1 MTDRTQRAT
10 PRDHARRSLGVRL
23 WWSLTAVA
31 LVLGVGSLLATE
43 AGAQKD
49 DAPSSTVVVDR
60 VDATGDTVL
69 LDGSVTGADASA
81 VTLSSGGNEVA
92 VGDVATAAD
101 GLRNEVVAVIDTT
114 ETLGNAT
121 VQLAKQA
128 LDPLMP
134 GAGATDSLGV
144 VSTGGSAV
152 VQVGPTTS
160 AQEVIS
166 GLSNVDPEGTS
177 SATWDGLTRA
187 AALLGDRSWNSVGT
201 VVLFSAAAELPDP
214 AAIARA
220 RSALQQAGVRLE
232 VVAMARGTNVE
243 ALSEMVNTL
252 GGSLSVVESDEAIA
266 GAFDEIATGLEGRF
280 RASFASPEGADSLV
294 PLTVTAGDATANIA
308 YSEGAVRVGAEALAP
323 VTDGGGGGIFSNG
336 IVKWLAI
343 IMGLAAVMMAV
354 WAVATML
361 LPDENDLTRRLE
373 AYDESFGAAPS
384 EFDTVDESSVSVPI
398 IQKAVDFTGE
408 MAERRGVLDKV
419 EVMLE
424 RANMPLRAPEAMFFT
439 AIGAAIVVVLSFLLT
454 GNVIIALFVAGVAA
468 VLPSAVLNFKIRK
481 RQKAFL
487 QQLPDMLT
495 LLAGTLKAGYSIGQG
510 FESVSTEVEDPM
522 GRELRRVVT
531 ETRLGRSLE
540 ESLDAVA
547 ERMDSD
553 DFSWAVMA
561 IRIQRE
567 VGGNLAELLM
577 TVADTM
583 TQRERLRREVS
594 TLTAE
599 GKMSAIIIGALP
611 PGLAMVMF
619 VMNPTYIKELF
630 SPGLGYGLLAGAV
643 VMMIIGFAWMKKTIT
658 IEV

>member
-1 MTDRTQRAT
+1 VTHPSHHPSRRTA
-10 PRDHARRSLGVRL
+10 AVRL

-31 LVLGVGSLLATE
+31 LVLGIGSLSIGD
-43 AGAQKD
+43 AGAQK
-49 DAPSSTVVVDR
+49 SSGSGEVTVDR
-60 VDATGDTVL
+60 VDATGDVVIA
-69 LDGSVTGADASA
+69 DGSVTGGDPSSLE
-81 VTLSSGGNEVA
+81 VSSSGTPIEP
-92 VGDVATAAD
+92 GDIATTGK
-101 GLRNEVVAVIDTT
+101 GLRNDVVAVIDTT

-121 VQLAKQA
+121 VQLAKQG

-134 GAGATDSLGV
+134 GAGATTSLGV
-144 VSTGGSAV
+144 VSTGGAAV

-160 AQEVIS
+160 ASEVAA
-166 GLSNVDPEGTS
+166 GLDNVEPQGTT
-177 SATWDGLTRA
+177 SATWDGLSRA
-187 AALLGDRSWNSVGT
+187 AALLDDRSPDSVGT
-201 VVLFSAAAELPDP
+201 VVLFSAATEPLDP
-214 AAIARA
+214 AAVSRA
-220 RSALQQAGVRLE
+220 RSDLQQAGVRLD
-232 VVAMARGTNVE
+232 VVAMSKGTNVE
-243 ALSEMVNTL
+243 ALSEMVATL
-252 GGSLSVVESDEAIA
+252 GGTISVVRSDEQLA
-266 GAFDEIATGLEGRF
+266 GAFEGIAQGLEGRF
-280 RASFASPEGADSLV
+280 RLSFPSPDGADALV
-294 PLTVTAGDATANIA
+294 PLTIASGDASALLA
-308 YSEGAVRVGAEALAP
+308 YADDAVRTGSEALAP
-323 VTDGGGGGIFSNG
+323 VASDGGGGFLANPV
-336 IVKWLAI
+336 VKWLALLL
-343 IMGLAAVMMAV
+343 GVAAVMMLV
-354 WAVATML
+354 WAVAMMV

-373 AYDESFGAAPS
+373 VYDESYGADPS
-384 EFDTVDESSVSVPI
+384 EFDDPIDDSSVSVPI
-398 IQKAVDFTGE
+398 IKKAVEFTGE

-439 AIGAAIVVVLSFLLT
+439 GIIAAILVVLTFFVT
-454 GNVIIALFVAGVAA
+454 GNVLVALVVAVVAA
-468 VLPSAVLNFKIRK
+468 FLPSAVLNFKIRK
-481 RQKAFL
+481 RQKAFVK
-487 QQLPDMLT
+487 QLPDMLT
-495 LLAGTLKAGYSIGQG
+495 LLSGTLKAGYSIGQG

-611 PGLAMVMF
+611 PVLAVVMY
-619 VMNPTYIKELF
+619 VMNPSYIKELF
-630 SPGLGYGLLAGAV
+630 SPGLGYALLAGAV
-643 VMMIIGFAWMKKTIT
+643 VMMGIGFAWMKKTIT

>member
-1 MTDRTQRAT
+1 MTGTLRHD
-10 PRDHARRSLGVRL
+10 ARRSLGVRL

-49 DAPSSTVVVDR
+49 APSSTVVVDR
-60 VDATGDTVL
+60 VDATGDVVQV
-69 LDGSVTGADASA
+69 DGSITGADPS
-81 VTLSSGGNEVA
+81 TLTLNADGNEVA
-92 VGDVATAAD
+92 AGDVATASD

-128 LDPLMP
+128 LEPLMP

-144 VSTGGSAV
+144 VTTGGNAV

-160 AQEVIS
+160 AQEVVS
-166 GLSNVDPEGTS
+166 GLSNVDPAGTS
-177 SATWDGLTRA
+177 SATWDGLNRA
-187 AALLGDRSWNSVGT
+187 AALLSDRSWDSVGT

-214 AAIARA
+214 AAISRA

-232 VVAMARGTNVE
+232 VVAMARGTDVE
-243 ALSEMVNTL
+243 VLSDMVATL
-252 GGSLSVVESDEAIA
+252 GGSMSIVESDEAIA

-280 RASFASPEGADSLV
+280 RVSFDSPEGADSLV
-294 PLTVTAGDATANIA
+294 PLSVTAGDATATVA
-308 YSEGAVRVGAEALAP
+308 YSDGAVRVGAEALAP
-323 VTDGGGGGIFSNG
+323 VADSGGGGIFSSS
-336 IVKWLAI
+336 IIKWLAVI
-343 IMGLAAVMMAV
+343 LGLAAVMMAV

-373 AYDESFGAAPS
+373 AYDESFGAEPDEFAAS
-384 EFDTVDESSVSVPI
+384 EESSVSVPI

-454 GNVIIALFVAGVAA
+454 GNLLIALVVAAVAA

-487 QQLPDMLT
+487 RQLPDMLT

-611 PGLAMVMF
+611 PVLAAVMF
-619 VMNPTYIKELF
+619 VMNPAYIGELF
-630 SPGLGYGLLAGAV
+630 SPGLGYALLAGAL
-643 VMMIIGFAWMKKTIT
+643 VMMVIGFAWMKKTIT

>member
-1 MTDRTQRAT
+1 M
-10 PRDHARRSLGVRL
+10 
-23 WWSLTAVA
+23 A

-81 VTLSSGGNEVA
+81 VTLSSGGTEVA
-92 VGDVATAAD
+92 VGDVTTAAD

-152 VQVGPTTS
+152 VQVGPTSS

-187 AALLGDRSWNSVGT
+187 AALLGDRSWDTVGT

-243 ALSEMVNTL
+243 ALSEMVDTL
-252 GGSLSVVESDEAIA
+252 GGSLSVVESDEALA

-280 RASFASPEGADSLV
+280 RVSFASPEGADSLV
-294 PLTVTAGDATANIA
+294 PLTVTAGDATADIA

-323 VTDGGGGGIFSNG
+323 VSDGGGGGIFSNG
-336 IVKWLAI
+336 LVKWLAI

-373 AYDESFGAAPS
+373 AYDESFGAAPN
-384 EFDTVDESSVSVPI
+384 EFDTVEESSVSVPI

-454 GNVIIALFVAGVAA
+454 GNVIIALVVAGVAA

>member
-1 MTDRTQRAT
+1 M
-10 PRDHARRSLGVRL
+10 
-23 WWSLTAVA
+23 
-31 LVLGVGSLLATE
+31 
-43 AGAQKD
+43 
-49 DAPSSTVVVDR
+49 
-60 VDATGDTVL
+60 
-69 LDGSVTGADASA
+69 
-81 VTLSSGGNEVA
+81 
-92 VGDVATAAD
+92 
-101 GLRNEVVAVIDTT
+101 
-114 ETLGNAT
+114 
-121 VQLAKQA
+121 
-128 LDPLMP
+128 
-134 GAGATDSLGV
+134 
-144 VSTGGSAV
+144 
-152 VQVGPTTS
+152 
-160 AQEVIS
+160 
-166 GLSNVDPEGTS
+166 
-177 SATWDGLTRA
+177 
-187 AALLGDRSWNSVGT
+187 
-201 VVLFSAAAELPDP
+201 
-214 AAIARA
+214 
-220 RSALQQAGVRLE
+220 
-232 VVAMARGTNVE
+232 
-243 ALSEMVNTL
+243 
-252 GGSLSVVESDEAIA
+252 
-266 GAFDEIATGLEGRF
+266 
-280 RASFASPEGADSLV
+280 
-294 PLTVTAGDATANIA
+294 
-308 YSEGAVRVGAEALAP
+308 
-323 VTDGGGGGIFSNG
+323 
-336 IVKWLAI
+336 
-343 IMGLAAVMMAV
+343 
-354 WAVATML
+354 
-361 LPDENDLTRRLE
+361 
-373 AYDESFGAAPS
+373 
-384 EFDTVDESSVSVPI
+384 SVPI

-454 GNVIIALFVAGVAA
+454 GNVIIALLVAGVAA